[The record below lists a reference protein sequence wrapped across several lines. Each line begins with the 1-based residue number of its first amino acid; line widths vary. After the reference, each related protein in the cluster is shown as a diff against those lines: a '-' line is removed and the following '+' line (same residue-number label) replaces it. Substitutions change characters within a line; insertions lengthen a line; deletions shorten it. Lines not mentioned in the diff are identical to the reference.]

1 MHTQP
6 AKAGAAPP
14 RLGYRSGMLGQLDQE
29 GAAGA
34 ALTSLYRTHALG
46 LTRLAHVM
54 LGDRAAAEDVV
65 HDAFVGLHRNWHKL
79 ADQAKAPQYLRSSVL
94 NGCRTALRR
103 DRRGS
108 ADAEPEATVGSAEA
122 AALASEEQRRVM
134 RAIRRLPHRQREVL
148 ILRFYLQEPEAE
160 VASLMG
166 IRPSTVRSTT
176 HRALA
181 ALGAILGETT

>member
-1 MHTQP
+1 MHTPP
-6 AKAGAAPP
+6 ARTGAGPG
-14 RLGYRSGMLGQLDQE
+14 LGYGSGMLGQLDQE
-29 GAAGA
+29 DATGA

-79 ADQAKAPQYLRSSVL
+79 SDQAKAPQYLRSSVL

-103 DRRGS
+103 DRRAS

-122 AALASEEQRRVM
+122 AALAGEEQRRIM
-134 RAIRRLPHRQREVL
+134 HAIRRLPHRQREVL
-148 ILRFYLQEPEAE
+148 ILRYYLQEPEAE